1 MVTVELSITEEQ
13 LAKIVKPFRQVY
25 VVVGHTTLMY
35 YSDEALVKND
45 RVILE
50 TKGGTVMGR
59 VSSFGQTI
67 NCNPFGGS
75 TRYQA
80 KKHIIENITQQKI
93 YKGEYI
99 QMAGTKHIEV
109 SHLNSNRKYTLRTDL
124 DVAIGD
130 VVVFECGVNP
140 GGNQEHGMMSVGVV
154 TNTDVMCHTSV
165 MWVVDTVDLKEHT
178 MRKERLQKAETLKAR
193 LNEKKKQ
200 FQDIELLNLIAS
212 KDPETKELLDQ
223 YLELIGK

>member
-1 MVTVELSITEEQ
+1 MDADTTKAV
-13 LAKIVKPFRQVY
+13 ARPYRQVY
-25 VVVGHTTLMY
+25 IVVGHTTLLY
-35 YSDEALVKND
+35 YSDAELTKND

-50 TKGGTVMGR
+50 TRSGTVVGR

-67 NCNPFGGS
+67 RGNPFDGS

-80 KKHIIENITQQKI
+80 KKHILENITQQKV
-93 YKGEYI
+93 YEGEYI
-99 QMAGTKHIEV
+99 QMAGTKMIEV

-124 DVAIGD
+124 DVSLGD
-130 VVVFECGVNP
+130 LVVFECGMNP

-154 TNTDVMCHTSV
+154 SNAEIIGQSAT
-165 MWVVDTVDLKEHT
+165 MWVVDIVDLKEHYV
-178 MRKERLQKAETLKAR
+178 RKENTKKAEALKAR

-212 KDPETKELLDQ
+212 RDPETKELLDQ